1 VPGAGEEDGVEE
13 RRGDGREETVRTNI
27 LKRKLAEGKRVC
39 GAMVEFDC
47 PELIEILGHLGYD
60 FVFLD
65 GQHCG
70 LNPERARGL
79 IRAADLVGMTSVV
92 RVPKND
98 PAIILD
104 YLELGAGGIIVPNVT
119 TRAETE
125 AMVAALKYPPA
136 GIRGGFGRSR
146 ASNYGIT
153 QTQVEYFTKANDEV
167 LAIPL
172 VEDRAALPNLDAICS
187 APGVDMVIT
196 GPGDMA
202 LSMGIPGGWK
212 DPRVQAAVATVQA
225 AATAAGK
232 PAMIVALDPA
242 DGQALYAQG
251 FRALLVSAG
260 AVFTG
265 AAKNFLQQIGRD

>member
-1 VPGAGEEDGVEE
+1 M
-13 RRGDGREETVRTNI
+13 RTNG

-39 GAMVEFDC
+39 GALVEFNC

-70 LNPERARGL
+70 LNPDSARGL
-79 IRAADLVGMTSVV
+79 IRAADGTGMTSIV
-92 RVPKND
+92 RVPRND
-98 PAIILD
+98 PSVILE
-104 YLELGAGGIIVPNVT
+104 YLDAGAGGIIVPNIT

-125 AMVAALKYPPA
+125 AMVAATKYPPT
-136 GIRGGFGRSR
+136 GLRGGFGRSR

-153 QTQVEYFTKANDEV
+153 QTQVEYFTKMNDEV

-172 VEDRAALPNLDAICS
+172 VEDQAALGNLDAICS
-187 APGVDMVIT
+187 TPGVDIVIT

-212 DPRVQAAVATVQA
+212 DPRVQAGVAKLLA
-225 AATAAGK
+225 AATTAGR

-242 DGQALYAQG
+242 DGRALYAQG
-251 FRALLVSAG
+251 FRVLIVSAC
-260 AVFTG
+260 AVFTS
-265 AAKNFLQQIGRD
+265 AAREFLQQVGRQ

>member
-1 VPGAGEEDGVEE
+1 MRV
-13 RRGDGREETVRTNI
+13 NS
-27 LKRKLAEGKRVC
+27 LKRKLAEGRRVC
-39 GAMVEFDC
+39 GVLVEFTC
-47 PELIEILGHLGYD
+47 PDLVEIVGHLGYD

-70 LNPERARGL
+70 LNPESARGL
-79 IRAADLVGMTSVV
+79 IRAADGTGMTSIV

-98 PAIILD
+98 PAIILE
-104 YLELGAGGIIVPNVT
+104 YLEIGAGGIIVPNIT

-125 AMVAALKYPPA
+125 TMVAAMKYPPA

-153 QTQVEYFTKANDEV
+153 QTQVEYFTKMNDEV

-172 VEDRAALPNLDAICS
+172 VEDQAALPNLDAICS
-187 APGVDMVIT
+187 TPGVDIVIT

-212 DPRVQAAVATVQA
+212 DPRVQTGVAQVLA
-225 AATAAGK
+225 SATKAGR

-242 DGQALYAQG
+242 DGRALYAQG
-251 FRALLVSAG
+251 FQVLIVSACAAFTT
-260 AVFTG
+260 AVRDF
-265 AAKNFLQQIGRD
+265 AQQIGRRR

>member
-1 VPGAGEEDGVEE
+1 M
-13 RRGDGREETVRTNI
+13 RTNS

-39 GAMVEFDC
+39 GALVEFNC
-47 PELIEILGHLGYD
+47 PDLIEILGHLGYD

-70 LNPERARGL
+70 LNPETARGL
-79 IRAADLVGMTSVV
+79 VRAADLVGMTSIV

-98 PAIILD
+98 PAIILE
-104 YLELGAGGIIVPNVT
+104 YLDVGAGGIIVPNIT

-125 AMVAALKYPPA
+125 AMVAAMKYPPV
-136 GIRGGFGRSR
+136 GVRGGFGRSR

-153 QTQVEYFTKANDEV
+153 QTQVEYFTKMNDEV

-172 VEDRAALPNLDAICS
+172 VEDQAALPNLEAICS
-187 APGVDMVIT
+187 VPGVDIVIT

-212 DPRVQAAVATVQA
+212 DPRVQAGVAQVLA

-242 DGQALYAQG
+242 DGRALYTQG
-251 FRALLVSAG
+251 FRVLLVSAC
-260 AVFTG
+260 ATFT
-265 AAKNFLQQIGRD
+265 AAARDFLQQIGRR

>member
-1 VPGAGEEDGVEE
+1 M
-13 RRGDGREETVRTNI
+13 RTNS

-39 GAMVEFDC
+39 GVLVEFNC
-47 PELIEILGHLGYD
+47 PDLIEIFGHLGYD

-70 LNPERARGL
+70 LNPETARGL
-79 IRAADLVGMTSVV
+79 IRAADLTGMTSIV

-98 PAIILD
+98 PAVILE
-104 YLELGAGGIIVPNVT
+104 YLELGAGGIIVPNIV

-125 AMVAALKYPPA
+125 AMVAAMKYPPT

-153 QTQVEYFTKANDEV
+153 QTQVEYFTKMNDEV

-172 VEDRAALPNLDAICS
+172 VEDQAALPNLAGICS
-187 APGVDMVIT
+187 TPGVDIVIT

-212 DPRVQAAVATVQA
+212 NPRVQAGVAQVLA

-251 FRALLVSAG
+251 FRVLLVSAC
-260 AVFTG
+260 AAFTG
-265 AAKNFLQQIGRD
+265 AAKEFLQRIGRD

>member
-1 VPGAGEEDGVEE
+1 M
-13 RRGDGREETVRTNI
+13 VRTNI
-27 LKRKLAEGKRVC
+27 LKRKLNEGKRVC
-39 GAMVEFDC
+39 GALVEFTC
-47 PELIEILGHLGYD
+47 PDLVEIVGHLGYD

-70 LNPERARGL
+70 LNPESARGL
-79 IRAADLVGMTSVV
+79 IRAADGTGMTSVV

-98 PAIILD
+98 PAIILE
-104 YLELGAGGIIVPNVT
+104 YLEIGAGGIIVPNIT

-125 AMVAALKYPPA
+125 AMVAAMKYPPV

-153 QTQVEYFTKANDEV
+153 QSQVEYFTKANDEV
-167 LAIPL
+167 LCIPL
-172 VEDRAALPNLDAICS
+172 VEDQAALPNLPAICS
-187 APGVDMVIT
+187 TPGVDIVIT

-212 DPRVQAAVATVQA
+212 NPRVQAGVAQVLA
-225 AATAAGK
+225 AATAADK

-242 DGQALYAQG
+242 DGRALYAQG
-251 FRALLVSAG
+251 FRVLIVSAC
-260 AVFTG
+260 AAFT
-265 AAKNFLQQIGRD
+265 AAARDFLQQIGRD

>member
-1 VPGAGEEDGVEE
+1 MRVNG
-13 RRGDGREETVRTNI
+13 

-39 GAMVEFDC
+39 GALVEFNC

-70 LNPERARGL
+70 LNPENARGL
-79 IRAADLVGMTSVV
+79 IRAADLTGMTSIV
-92 RVPKND
+92 RVPRND
-98 PAIILD
+98 PAVILE
-104 YLELGAGGIIVPNVT
+104 YLDAGAGGIIVPNIV

-125 AMVAALKYPPA
+125 AMVAAMKYPPT

-153 QTQVEYFTKANDEV
+153 QTQVEYFTKTNDEV
-167 LAIPL
+167 LCIPL
-172 VEDRAALPNLDAICS
+172 VEDRAALPNLAGICS
-187 APGVDMVIT
+187 TPGVDIVIT

-212 DPRVQAAVATVQA
+212 DPRVQAGVAQVLA

-251 FRALLVSAG
+251 FRLLIVSAC

>member
-1 VPGAGEEDGVEE
+1 M
-13 RRGDGREETVRTNI
+13 VRTNG

-39 GAMVEFDC
+39 GALVEFNC
-47 PELIEILGHLGYD
+47 PDLVEIVGHLGYD

-70 LNPERARGL
+70 LNPESARGL
-79 IRAADLVGMTSVV
+79 IRAADGTGMTSIV

-98 PAIILD
+98 PAIILE
-104 YLELGAGGIIVPNVT
+104 YLEIGAGGIIVPNIT

-125 AMVAALKYPPA
+125 AMAAAMQYPPF

-153 QTQVEYFTKANDEV
+153 QSQVEYFTKANDEI
-167 LAIPL
+167 LCIPL
-172 VEDRAALPNLDAICS
+172 VEDQAALPNLPAIC
-187 APGVDMVIT
+187 ATPGVDIVIT

-212 DPRVQAAVATVQA
+212 DPRVQAAVEQVRVA
-225 AATAAGK
+225 ASAAGK
-232 PAMIVALDPA
+232 PAMVLALDA
-242 DGQALYAQG
+242 ANGRAVYAQG
-251 FRALLVSAG
+251 FQVTAVSLCALLASG
-260 AVFTG
+260 A
-265 AAKNFLQQIGRD
+265 KEFLQQIGRD

>member
-1 VPGAGEEDGVEE
+1 MRV
-13 RRGDGREETVRTNI
+13 NS
-27 LKRKLAEGKRVC
+27 LKRKLAAGKRTC
-39 GAMVEFDC
+39 GVLVDFNC
-47 PELIEILGHLGYD
+47 PELVEIVGHLGYD

-70 LNPERARGL
+70 LNPDTARGL
-79 IRAADLVGMTSVV
+79 IRAADLTGMTSIV
-92 RVPKND
+92 RVPRND
-98 PAIILD
+98 PGVILE
-104 YLELGAGGIIVPNVT
+104 YLDAGAGGIIVPNIV

-125 AMVAALKYPPA
+125 AMVAAMKYPPV

-146 ASNYGIT
+146 AANYGIT
-153 QTQVEYFTKANDEV
+153 QTQAEYFTKMNDEV

-172 VEDRAALPNLDAICS
+172 VEDQAALPNLAAIS
-187 APGVDMVIT
+187 ATPGVDIVLT

-212 DPRVQAAVATVQA
+212 DPKVQAGVAQLLS

-251 FRALLVSAG
+251 FRVLIVSLC
-260 AVFTG
+260 AVVAG
-265 AAKNFLQQIGRD
+265 AAKSFLQQIGRD

>member
-1 VPGAGEEDGVEE
+1 MEE
-13 RRGDGREETVRTNI
+13 RVRTNT

-39 GAMVEFDC
+39 GVLVEFNC
-47 PELIEILGHLGYD
+47 PDLVEIVGHLGYD

-70 LNPERARGL
+70 LNPENARGL
-79 IRAADLVGMTSVV
+79 IRAADGTGMTSIV

-98 PAIILD
+98 PAIVLE
-104 YLELGAGGIIVPNVT
+104 YLEIGAGGIIVPNIT
-119 TRAETE
+119 TRSETE
-125 AMVAALKYPPA
+125 AMVAAMKYPPV

-153 QTQVEYFTKANDEV
+153 QSQVEYFTKANDEV
-167 LAIPL
+167 LCIPL
-172 VEDRAALPNLDAICS
+172 VEDQAALPNLTAICS
-187 APGVDMVIT
+187 TPGVDIVVT

-212 DPRVQAAVATVQA
+212 NPRVQAGVAQVLAT
-225 AATAAGK
+225 ATAAGK

-251 FRALLVSAG
+251 FRVLIVSAC
-260 AVFTG
+260 AAFT
-265 AAKNFLQQIGRD
+265 AAARDFLKHVGRD